1 MKSVQSMTGFASVEG
16 EVGNQHYRV
25 EARAV
30 NHRSLDLKVRLP
42 RELAP
47 AEMLLRASV
56 QGRFQRGAIEIKF
69 DRAGEAASVGS
80 EINMA
85 AAKHYF
91 RALQELG
98 VELGVKEPPRLSDLL
113 QLPDVLSRGTVETPA
128 DEIWKKM
135 ESLAVKCLDRLQEMR
150 AHEGTT
156 LTKVL
161 IQAIGEMESK
171 LTSLRARR
179 KVCEGEWHSR
189 IADKVKTVFDAYPM
203 AASSAQAVLE
213 TRIAQELALLV
224 ERTDIEEE
232 LIRFG
237 GHLAHLRKTLE
248 AGGPVGRK
256 IDFILQEMHREIN
269 TLGNKAQDL
278 AMSEDVVQVKLRLEQ
293 LREQVMNLE

>member
-1 MKSVQSMTGFASVEG
+1 MTGFASVEG
-16 EVGNQHYRV
+16 EVGTQHYRV

-30 NHRSLDLKVRLP
+30 NHRTLDLKLRLP

-56 QGRFQRGAIEIKF
+56 QTRFQRGAIEVKF
-69 DRAGEAASVGS
+69 DRAGETAGANS
-80 EINMA
+80 EINVV
-85 AAKHYF
+85 AAKRYF

-98 VELGVKEPPRLSDLL
+98 VELGVKEPPRLADLL
-113 QLPDVLSRGTVETPA
+113 QLPEVLARGTIDTPA
-128 DEIWKKM
+128 DELWKKM
-135 ESLAVKCLDRLQEMR
+135 EKLASKCMDRLQEMR
-150 AHEGTT
+150 THEGAV

-161 IQAIGEMESK
+161 LQAIHEMEST

-179 KVCEGEWHSR
+179 KVCEADWHSR
-189 IADKVKTVFDAYPM
+189 IADKVKAVFEAYPM
-203 AASSAQAVLE
+203 AVSSAQAVLE
-213 TRIAQELALLV
+213 SRIAQELALLV

-232 LIRFG
+232 LTRFG
-237 GHLAHLRKTLE
+237 GHLAHLRKTLD